1 MCGIVG
7 YVGNRPILPVLLNG
21 LKRLEYRGYDSAG
34 VALQNSHGLVIRKA
48 SGRLRVLEERIAD
61 VWDTSDFTGGIG
73 HTRWATHG
81 RPSDENSHPH
91 CCISGSVAVVH
102 NGIIENYQQLRRRLE
117 QSGHRLISE
126 TDTEVIPHLIEE
138 HYHGDLVA
146 ATRAAVA
153 QLEGSFALLVMASDD
168 PGRLVAVRKD
178 SPLVIGLGEQEN
190 FVASD
195 IPAVLEYTKRTFVLD
210 DGELAV
216 VTSDRVEIQDW
227 EGQIIEKQVFEVPW
241 DAQAAEKDGYPHF
254 MLKEIYE
261 QPKAIQETLR
271 GRLVDGKIE
280 LAEFGLNESAAQSL
294 ERLHLV
300 ACGTSYHACLVGKY
314 LIERLARLPVEVE
327 LASEF
332 RYREPLV
339 TPRDLVIAVS
349 QSGETA
355 DTLAALREGKKR
367 GARGVAVCNVV
378 GSTIAREAEAA
389 LYTRAGLELAV
400 ASTKAYVTQVVALT
414 LLAVELASLRG
425 QMDAQEVAELVE
437 GLEKLPQWAAEALE
451 LAPQVEAM
459 ARDISRWEHAFFIG
473 RGLDYAV
480 ALEGQLKLKEI
491 SYIHAEAYAAGEL
504 KHGTLALIVDDIP
517 VIALATQPHVFDKTI
532 SNIAEVRARGGKV
545 FGLSADKE
553 MAQYVDEMLLL
564 PECPSW
570 LAPVVAVIP
579 LQLLSYYAAV
589 IRECDVDKPRNLAKS
604 VTVE

>member
-7 YVGNRPILPVLLNG
+7 YVGSRPVLPVLLDG
-21 LKRLEYRGYDSAG
+21 LRRLEYRGYDSAG
-34 VALQNSHGLVIRKA
+34 VALQNSDGVLIRKA
-48 SGRLRVLEERIAD
+48 CGRLSVLEARVTDITEAGG
-61 VWDTSDFTGGIG
+61 FTAGMG

-91 CCISGSVAVVH
+91 CCLSGTIAVVH
-102 NGIIENYQQLRRRLE
+102 NGIIENYQRLRHKME
-117 QSGHRLISE
+117 QAGHHLVSE

-138 HYHGDLVA
+138 YYQGDLVA
-146 ATRAAVA
+146 ATRAAMTE
-153 QLEGSFALLVMASDD
+153 LEGSFALLVMSSEE
-168 PGRLVAVRKD
+168 PGLLVAVRKD
-178 SPLVIGLGEQEN
+178 SPLVIGLGEGEN

-195 IPAVLEYTKRTFVLD
+195 IPAVMEYTKRTFILD

-216 VTSDRVEIQDW
+216 VRSDGVEIQD
-227 EGQIIEKQVFEVPW
+227 GTGAPKVKPVFDVPW
-241 DAQAAEKDGYPHF
+241 DVQAAEKGGYPHF

-261 QPKAIQETLR
+261 QPKAMEETLR
-271 GRLVDGKIE
+271 GRLIDGGIF
-280 LAEFGLNESAAQSL
+280 LPEFGLDAETAKGI
-294 ERLHLV
+294 ERIHLV
-300 ACGTSYHACLVGKY
+300 ACGTSHHACLVGKY
-314 LIERLARLPVEVE
+314 LIERLARLPVEVDV
-327 LASEF
+327 ASEF

-339 TPRDLVIAVS
+339 TANDLVIAVS

-355 DTLAALREGKKR
+355 DTLAALREGRRR
-367 GARGVAVCNVV
+367 GARGIAVCNVV

-425 QMDAQEVAELVE
+425 LLGAQELGQWVSQLQ
-437 GLEKLPQWAAEALE
+437 KLPQWSREALALAPEIETMAQE
-451 LAPQVEAM
+451 LA
-459 ARDISRWEHAFFIG
+459 RWEHAFFIG

-517 VIALATQPHVFDKTI
+517 VVALATQSHVFGKTI
-532 SNIAEVRARGGKV
+532 SNITEVRARGGKV
-545 FGLSADKE
+545 FGFSKDKA
-553 MAQYVDEMLLL
+553 MAQYVDRMLVL
-564 PECPSW
+564 PDCPDL
-570 LAPVVAVIP
+570 LAPAVAVIP
-579 LQLLSYYAAV
+579 LQLLSYYTAL